1 MMETA
6 QMLDAKAPSLPAY
19 PRQFTAGGAAYIER
33 GAGEPLVLIHG
44 VGMRL
49 EAWWP
54 QIESLST
61 THRVIAVDMPGHGES
76 AALPAGS
83 QLPDFVGWLG
93 RFLDDMGLGP
103 VNLAGHSM
111 GALIA
116 GGAAVSFGPRIRRV
130 ALLNGV
136 YRRDAEA
143 KAAVLAR
150 AASIASQGIDIEGPL
165 QRWFGDDAVSVAAR
179 ALTEH
184 CLRQMDVSAYCTAYT
199 AFANG
204 DETYADGL
212 SQVSCPALFLT
223 GSGDPNSTALMAQDM
238 AALVRNGR
246 ALAIEGHRHMV
257 NLTAPEQVHDIMA
270 AWLALPEVHV

>member
-1 MMETA
+1 MAEKTGA
-6 QMLDAKAPSLPAY
+6 NAPSLPVY
-19 PRQFTAGGAAYIER
+19 PRQFTVAGAAYVER

-54 QIESLST
+54 QIESLSS
-61 THRVIAVDMPGHGES
+61 THRVIAVDMPGHGKS
-76 AALPAGS
+76 APLPEDS
-83 QLPDFVGWLG
+83 QLPDFVGWLAG
-93 RFLDDMGLGP
+93 FLNDMQLGP

-116 GGAAVSFGPRIRRV
+116 GGAAVSFGHRIRRV

-136 YRRDAEA
+136 YRRDAQA

-165 QRWFGDDAVSVAAR
+165 QRWFGDDAVSLAAR

-184 CLRQMDVSAYCTAYT
+184 CLRQMDVDAYRTAYT

-212 SQVSCPALFLT
+212 SKVSCPALFLT
-223 GSGDPNSTALMAQDM
+223 GSGDPNSTALMAKDM
-238 AALVRNGR
+238 AALAIHGWAQV
-246 ALAIEGHRHMV
+246 IEGHRHMV
-257 NLTAPEQVHDIMA
+257 NLTAPQQVHDIMT

>member
-1 MMETA
+1 MAEMTGA
-6 QMLDAKAPSLPAY
+6 NAPFLPVY
-19 PRQFTAGGAAYIER
+19 PRQFTAAGAAYVER
-33 GAGEPLVLIHG
+33 GQGEPLVLIHG

-54 QIESLST
+54 QIESLSA
-61 THRVIAVDMPGHGES
+61 THQVIAVDMPGHGES
-76 AALPAGS
+76 AALPEVS

-93 RFLDDMGLGP
+93 GFLDDMQLGS

-116 GGAAVSFGPRIRRV
+116 GGAAVKFGPRIRRV

-136 YRRDAEA
+136 YRRDAQA

-150 AASIASQGIDIEGPL
+150 AASIASQGIDIDGPL

-184 CLRQMDVSAYCTAYT
+184 CLRQMDVDAYRTAYT

-204 DETYADGL
+204 DATYADGL
-212 SQVSCPALFLT
+212 PQVSCPALFLT
-223 GSGDPNSTALMAQDM
+223 GSGDPNSTALMAKDM
-238 AALVRNGR
+238 AALTAHGWAQV
-246 ALAIEGHRHMV
+246 IEGHRHMV
-257 NLTAPEQVHDIMA
+257 NLTAPEQVHDIMT
-270 AWLALPEVHV
+270 AWLALPEVQS